1 MTERFD
7 PFAGSG
13 PRWLNIPSHRPF
25 LEDLAAGVLD
35 WLGDAAP
42 ETLSDA
48 VILLPNRR
56 AARAFGAALSRL
68 SGDKPILLPQVR
80 PLGDLEEDEPPF
92 APGEIGLDLPPAIAP
107 LTRRFEMARMI
118 SEDLKDE
125 FEDHLSPL
133 RALELADAF
142 GGFLDSC
149 QIEEIGDLQ
158 RVETLVEADLA
169 EHWRTSAKFLGLAVQ
184 AWPDRLAAMGLMD
197 PAERRAKLLR
207 LLALR
212 WDEAPPI
219 GPVIAAGSTGSAP
232 AAAAVLKAV
241 AKAPQGCV
249 VVPGLDMDLDP
260 VVWATLGDE
269 EQHPQNA
276 LWRLLAHGEVARE
289 DVRPWFQPRVEPIV
303 QSRGLARQRLINEAL
318 RPASATS
325 DWRDEIRRIRDAA
338 FKTASADPIALGLEN
353 LSVLTL
359 RTEEDA
365 AATLAL
371 MMRETLEQRHPD
383 GRPKTCALV
392 TPDLDLGR
400 RVAARLARWNIIPD
414 SSSGAP
420 LSRMPAG
427 VLIDLAARWIA
438 DPLKP
443 QTMLALLK
451 HPLVRIELGESD
463 VPAAARAFEK
473 HALRGPRGRRWT
485 DLHRR
490 LNDAAEPREGQNP
503 PSEHRL
509 ARLGLAR
516 TLCDRLEALSS
527 EAIAVFKPAA
537 SLDVAATALTRLVEA
552 LAGQNAWA
560 GPDGEAA
567 ASVLSGLIEGGA
579 ALGEVKPAE
588 LAELIKALLADETVR
603 TGGATHPSLRILGAI
618 EARLVRAD
626 RMILAGLEEG
636 VWPGPAPTDP
646 FLSRPM
652 RKTLGL
658 PPPERRL
665 GQTAQDFVQAACA
678 DEAILVHVDRR
689 GGQPAVKSRWLWRLE
704 MLTRGADAPDTPVVL
719 ERPSALAGIARAM
732 DAPRP
737 GPARYARRPEPTP
750 PVARRPR
757 EMPVTGVE
765 RWVRDPYAVYAQRI
779 LGLKKL
785 DRPGADAEAMARG
798 NAIHAAIERIVVTWP
813 EALPA
818 DCAVQIEGFIRDA
831 MTDAGFEDHAMAREA
846 PLARNC
852 ARWLADW
859 ERERRARGATLLIE
873 QSGRISFPAPGG
885 DFVLTARADRI
896 ELDATG
902 AAVIDFKTGS
912 TPSVK
917 QVAQGYSPQLTLT
930 AAILAGGGFKGAPAT
945 QATELLYVRVTGRK
959 VPGVVVEASKTSKN
973 QPLDAASLSDQAFEN
988 LQAWVARFDD
998 EAMPYASWLA
1008 PQFMGTF
1015 GGNYDHLA
1023 RVWEWHVVGGEDG
1036 DASE

>member
-1 MTERFD
+1 MTARFD
-7 PFAGSG
+7 PFAGAG
-13 PRWLNIPSHRPF
+13 PRWLTIPAHRPF

-35 WLGDAAP
+35 WLGDAPP

-118 SEDLKDE
+118 AEDLKDE
-125 FEDHLSPL
+125 FEDALTPL

-142 GGFLDSC
+142 AGFLDSC
-149 QIEEIGDLQ
+149 QIEEIHDLSAIGG
-158 RVETLVEADLA
+158 LVQADLA
-169 EHWRTSAKFLGLAVQ
+169 EHWQVSAKFLGLAVQ
-184 AWPDRLAAMGLMD
+184 TWPDRLASLGLMD

-207 LLALR
+207 LLAQR
-212 WDEAPPI
+212 WDEAPPT

-241 AKAPQGCV
+241 AKAQQGCV
-249 VVPGLDMDLDP
+249 VIPGLDRDLDP
-260 VVWATLGDE
+260 AVWATLGDE

-276 LWRLLAHGEVARE
+276 LWRLLDFAEVERE
-289 DVRPWFQPRVEPIV
+289 AVRPWFQPPTAPAV
-303 QSRGLARQRLINEAL
+303 QARGLARARLINEAL
-318 RPASATS
+318 RPARATS
-325 DWRDEIRRIRDAA
+325 DWRDEIRRIREAA
-338 FKTASADPIALGLEN
+338 APVQGADPIALGLEN
-353 LSVLTL
+353 LGVMTL
-359 RTEEDA
+359 RAEEDA

-371 MMRETLEQRHPD
+371 MMRETLEVP
-383 GRPKTCALV
+383 GKTCALV

-400 RVAARLARWNIIPD
+400 RVAARLERWGIVPD

-420 LSRMPAG
+420 LSRMSAG

-443 QTMLALLK
+443 QTLLALLK
-451 HPLVRIELGESD
+451 HPLVRVEMEEAG
-463 VPAAARAFEK
+463 AAVRAFEK
-473 HALRGPRGRRWT
+473 YALRGPRGRRWT
-485 DLHRR
+485 DLHRNLKR
-490 LNDAAEPREGQNP
+490 AAEPREGQSP

-509 ARLGLAR
+509 KRLGQAR
-516 TLCDRLEALSS
+516 ALCDRLETLSA
-527 EAIAVFKPAA
+527 EAVAVFTPAA
-537 SLDVAATALTRLVEA
+537 SLEAAAVALTRLVEA

-560 GPDGEAA
+560 GPDGESA

-588 LAELIKALLADETVR
+588 LAELIQSLLADATVR

-652 RKTLGL
+652 RKALGL

-704 MLTRGADAPDTPVVL
+704 MLTRGAHSEATPVVL
-719 ERPSALAGIARAM
+719 ERPVAAAGIARAL
-732 DAPRP
+732 DAPPP
-737 GPARYARRPEPTP
+737 GPARYARRPAPTP
-750 PVARRPR
+750 PVDRRPR

-779 LGLKKL
+779 LGLRKL

-813 EALPA
+813 EALPP

-831 MTDAGFEDHAMAREA
+831 MTEAGFEDHAMAREA

-852 ARWLADW
+852 ALWLADW

-873 QSGRISFPAPGG
+873 QSGRVSFPAPGG

-896 ELDATG
+896 ELDASG
-902 AAVIDFKTGS
+902 AAVIDFKTGG

-930 AAILAGGGFKGAPAT
+930 AAMLAGGGLAEAPPT
-945 QATELLYVRVTGRK
+945 EATELLYVRVTGRK
-959 VPGVVVEASKTSKN
+959 VPGVVIEASKTSKN
-973 QPLDAASLSDQAFEN
+973 QPLEAAALADEAFEK
-988 LQAWVARFDD
+988 LKEWVAHFD
-998 EAMPYASWLA
+998 EETTPYASWLA

-1023 RVWEWHVVGGEDG
+1023 RVWEWHVVGGEEG
-1036 DASE
+1036 EASE